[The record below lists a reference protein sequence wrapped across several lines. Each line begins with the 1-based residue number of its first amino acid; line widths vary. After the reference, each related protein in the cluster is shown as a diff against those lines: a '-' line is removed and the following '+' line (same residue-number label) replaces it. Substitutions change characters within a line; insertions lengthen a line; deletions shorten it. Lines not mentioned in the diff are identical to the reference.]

1 VTGSTLVVY
10 GEELGRLR
18 AVLHDLWRDSNAR
31 AVFVIDRNGM
41 ELSSAGETEQFDAT
55 SLASLAAGNVAAT
68 DGLAKLIGEREFS
81 VLFHEGHEDHLHI
94 SVVAQRYILLVIF
107 DRRSSLGLV
116 RLRVKQV
123 SPRIK
128 DVFSAVS
135 SRAQLDQLSEPVV
148 SLPRSPGDRSAP
160 ALPAAGPFPSPAEPP
175 RSGGRSGLANASP
188 FSQITDEDIEAL
200 FSD

>member
-1 VTGSTLVVY
+1 MTGSTLVVY

-18 AVLHDLWRDSNAR
+18 AVLQDLWRDANAR

-81 VLFHEGHEDHLHI
+81 VLFHEGREDHLHI
-94 SVVAQRYILLVIF
+94 SVIAQRYILLVIF

-135 SRAQLDQLSEPVV
+135 SRAQLYQQSEPVV
-148 SLPRSPGDRSAP
+148 SLPQSPGDRSAP
-160 ALPAAGPFPSPAEPP
+160 ALPAAGPSPSPAEPP
-175 RSGGRSGLANASP
+175 RSGGKSGLANASP